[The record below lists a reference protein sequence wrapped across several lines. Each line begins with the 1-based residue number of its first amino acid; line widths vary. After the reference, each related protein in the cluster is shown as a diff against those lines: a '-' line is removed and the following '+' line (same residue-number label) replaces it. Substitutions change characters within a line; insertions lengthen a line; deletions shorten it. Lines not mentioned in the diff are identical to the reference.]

1 MKSTFN
7 YQQKIAMMRILFDII
22 QADGRIAARE
32 IFYFNKL
39 KEELDL
45 SNDSRKD
52 ITDKNSLLAM
62 LQVRS
67 FSKEQKKFFAKLMSD
82 MIVVDE
88 DIDANEVAIYN
99 VVQEYCGIENPFDE
113 NL

>member
-1 MKSTFN
+1 MSQIN
-7 YQQKIAMMRILFDII
+7 ELIA
-22 QADGRIAARE
+22 
-32 IFYFNKL
+32 
-39 KEELDL
+39 
-45 SNDSRKD
+45 
-52 ITDKNSLLAM
+52 
-62 LQVRS
+62 
-67 FSKEQKKFFAKLMSD
+67 EQKKFFAKLMSD